1 MRGIELAYKY
11 YAECGK
17 EMLEKEFLE
26 VQDRITVGLAGEGSE
41 CFGFDDD
48 ISEDHDF
55 GAGFCLWVSDEDYES
70 FGFQLE
76 RAYAKLPKEFEGY
89 PKAPVSAVGG
99 LRRGVMKT
107 SDFYTNFLGVATLP
121 ESYEHWLS
129 IPSFSLACATNGR
142 IFKDGT
148 GDFSDI
154 RRALLCG
161 YPEDVRLKKLA
172 AHAIFIA
179 QSGLYNYPRLIKRGE
194 NGAAQLAVF
203 EFVKHSISFIYLL
216 NNAYE
221 PFYKWAYRR
230 MRELDTLPYLESS
243 LVALTEL
250 GNEKAEADAKAESI
264 EEICVLLTDT
274 LKALGL
280 TDSESR
286 DIERQA
292 YSLQNRI
299 KDSALRNMHIMVG
312 A

>member
-11 YAECGK
+11 YTAYGK
-17 EMLEKEFLE
+17 EMLEKEFPE

-48 ISEDHDF
+48 ISGDHDF
-55 GAGFCLWVSDEDYES
+55 GASFCLWVSDDDYES

-107 SDFYTNFLGVATLP
+107 SDFYTNFLGAATLP

-203 EFVKHSISFIYLL
+203 EFVKHTISFIYLL

-299 KDSALRNMHIMVG
+299 KDSTLRNMHIMDGV
-312 A
+312 